1 MPKAKEWNFNCVKND
16 FQETDLSFPDTSCL
30 KSNDFKKG
38 IINGYQIVP
47 LGDLTALSDLS
58 KQIYDILIIFI
69 NNIIIEI
76 FINTYIN

>member
-1 MPKAKEWNFNCVKND
+1 
-16 FQETDLSFPDTSCL
+16 L

>member
-1 MPKAKEWNFNCVKND
+1 
-16 FQETDLSFPDTSCL
+16 L

-47 LGDLTALSDLS
+47 LGYLTALSDLS

-76 FINTYIN
+76 FINTNIN